1 MGCGS
6 MEQSGLASQLAS
18 LQPLCLHPSYELRD
32 INVAIRTPIRTPIY
46 LLFPMASCRVS
57 DD

>member
-1 MGCGS
+1 

-18 LQPLCLHPSYELRD
+18 IQHLCLHPSYELRD
-32 INVAIRTPIRTPIY
+32 INVAIRTPIY
-46 LLFPMASCRVS
+46 LPFPMAGCRVS